1 MLDPVVEYIAHAH
14 AVDRIWACAPSNT
27 IGWTEKNRILI
38 GNYLGIHFNKFR
50 SPGHTP
56 SFIYIYIKKA
66 EGAGES
72 WLVLVVVK
80 IHLVIL
86 NIFVI
91 LFF

>member
-1 MLDPVVEYIAHAH
+1 MPMQ
-14 AVDRIWACAPSNT
+14 
-27 IGWTEKNRILI
+27 WTEYRPVLQAILLDGQKKNRILI
-38 GNYLGIHFNKFR
+38 GNYLGIHFDKFR

-72 WLVLVVVK
+72 WLVLVVVIVVK